1 MYLSA
6 ATIPSHGQYRSTDP
20 AMRYAILSDI
30 HSNLP
35 ALQRVLAELVEADI
49 GKYLCLGDIVGYGA
63 QPNECCAIIQELDAI
78 CIRGNHDQGIL
89 QPDFEQWFNA
99 AARACLVWTR
109 AQLTAENRAFLQRL
123 EETAQVDSITI
134 CHGSIPDPNFYITS
148 PQGALPSFQVMAGT
162 VGFFGHTHSAEYF
175 VQRQVGRL
183 PEHWP
188 SPAGGTC
195 SVEAGCRYLI
205 NPGAVGQPRDGN
217 PQAAYAMY
225 DEESGQIELRRVE
238 YDIAAAQRKMIHAGL
253 PPSMSL
259 RLSHGL

>member
-1 MYLSA
+1 
-6 ATIPSHGQYRSTDP
+6 
-20 AMRYAILSDI
+20 MRYAIISDI

-49 GKYLCLGDIVGYGA
+49 DRYLCLGDIVGYGA
-63 QPNECCAIIQELDAI
+63 QPNECCQVVQELDVI
-78 CIRGNHDQGIL
+78 CICGNHEQGVL

-109 AQLTAENRAFLQRL
+109 AQLTAENRTFLECL
-123 EETAQVDSITI
+123 EETARIGNITI
-134 CHGSIPDPNFYITS
+134 CHGSIPDPNFYITAA
-148 PQGALPSFQVMAGT
+148 QEALPSLQAMVGT

-175 VQRQVGRL
+175 VQRKAGEL

-195 SVEAGCRYLI
+195 SVEVGCKYLI

-217 PQAAYAMY
+217 PQAAYAIY
-225 DEESGQIELRRVE
+225 DEESGQIELCRVD
-238 YDIAAAQRKMIHAGL
+238 YDIAAAQQKMIDAGL
-253 PPSMSL
+253 PASMSL
-259 RLSHGL
+259 RLSQGI